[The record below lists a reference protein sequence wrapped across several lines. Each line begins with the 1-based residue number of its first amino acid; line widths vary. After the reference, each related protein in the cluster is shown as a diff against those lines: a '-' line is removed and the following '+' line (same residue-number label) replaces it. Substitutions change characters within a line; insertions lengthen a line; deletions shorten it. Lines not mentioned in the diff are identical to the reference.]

1 MYPTTNERQDLILKH
16 LEKGDPLA
24 ISEISNLI
32 EDISKI
38 TFNRDL
44 SYLLKLG
51 FIKKIGKGRSTKY
64 SLSGGYHLI
73 KEINIDEYFQKEVD
87 RRVTNETFQWNIF
100 GNMKNFIPGKT
111 LDLLESFNKKY
122 LKRLQK
128 TSKTILQKEYERLTI
143 ELSWKSSHIEGNT
156 YSLLETEDLIKNHQ
170 EARGRSKEETSMIL
184 NHKKTFEIIR
194 ENKSDF
200 KKLNVM
206 NIENIHAIL
215 THNLKVSKGI
225 RKTGVGIT
233 GTNYKPIDNQHQIRE
248 ALELACQTIN
258 KISNPFE
265 KALASIVLISY
276 IQPFEDGNK
285 RTARLIGNAILMA
298 YDKCPLSYR
307 SVDEIEYKKA
317 MILFY
322 EQNNI
327 SNFRDLFTEQFLFS
341 VENYFL

>member
-1 MYPTTNERQDLILKH
+1 MSSKTNERQNIILKH
-16 LEKGDPLA
+16 LCKGTSLS

-32 EDISKI
+32 KDISKI

-44 SYLLKLG
+44 SSLLEFG

-64 SLSGGYHLI
+64 SLSEKYNLI
-73 KEINIDEYFQKEVD
+73 KEINSNEYFQKEVD
-87 RRVTNETFQWNIF
+87 QRITNRNFQWDILE
-100 GNMKNFIPGKT
+100 NMKNFISDKT
-111 LDLLESFNKKY
+111 LDLLEANNKKY
-122 LKRLQK
+122 LKRIQR

-170 EARGRSKEETSMIL
+170 EAKGHSKEEANMIL
-184 NHKKTFEIIR
+184 NHKEAFEIIR
-194 ENKSDF
+194 KNKSDF

-215 THNLKVSKGI
+215 TRNLKVSKGI
-225 RKTGVGIT
+225 RKTGVGII

-285 RTARLIGNAILMA
+285 RTARLIGNAILIT
-298 YDKCPLSYR
+298 YNKCPL
-307 SVDEIEYKKA
+307 
-317 MILFY
+317 
-322 EQNNI
+322 
-327 SNFRDLFTEQFLFS
+327 
-341 VENYFL
+341 